1 MGDGHA
7 VTYLQSSRAG
17 KPEGCEGMKLEIQFK
32 GQSKRARK
40 QTGTSKGAKRKDRGL
55 RSERDKDPES

>member
-1 MGDGHA
+1 
-7 VTYLQSSRAG
+7 
-17 KPEGCEGMKLEIQFK
+17 MKLEIQFK

-55 RSERDKDPES
+55 RSERDEDPES